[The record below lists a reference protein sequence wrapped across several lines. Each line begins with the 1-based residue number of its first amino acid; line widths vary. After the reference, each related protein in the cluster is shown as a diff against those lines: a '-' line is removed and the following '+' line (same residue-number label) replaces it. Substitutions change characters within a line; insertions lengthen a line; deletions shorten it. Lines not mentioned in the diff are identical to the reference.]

1 MFVYKNNRFL
11 VEDGLIMYG
20 NCQGFASH
28 TLLNN
33 AKSILLYS

>member
-11 VEDGLIMYG
+11 VEDGLIVHD
-20 NCQGFASH
+20 NFQGFASH

-33 AKSILLYS
+33 ARSILLYS